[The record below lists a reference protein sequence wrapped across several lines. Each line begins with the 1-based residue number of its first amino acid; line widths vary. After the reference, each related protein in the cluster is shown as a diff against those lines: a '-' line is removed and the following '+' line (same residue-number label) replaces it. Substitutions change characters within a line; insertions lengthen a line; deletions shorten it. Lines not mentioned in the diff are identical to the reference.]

1 MTVAEEERKMAQQ
14 PGGKGSS
21 GKGDELLWLETY
33 FILFPSKR
41 RPTLTQ
47 VERALTAASPRLR
60 LENLAADDDGL
71 FESVLV
77 ESPEDNAAVEVSFEM
92 GDAIAEQNMQW
103 AKDLQGKLSP
113 KQLQLIVSADAR
125 LDVAHFER
133 VPKGGAG
140 SQPKPVTRD
149 VDADDFGSE
158 AAWDDDEFGDDDVD
172 MEAAMEVFDPTCLLT
187 VVDALRG
194 LTKGLTF
201 DPAAGEIV

>member
-1 MTVAEEERKMAQQ
+1 MAQQ
-14 PGGKGSS
+14 PGGKGSA

-33 FILFPSKR
+33 FILFPAKR

-47 VERALTAASPRLR
+47 VERALTTANSRLR

-71 FESVLV
+71 FESVLI

-103 AKDLQGKLSP
+103 AKELQAKMTP

-149 VDADDFGSE
+149 VEPAPHDNES
-158 AAWDDDEFGDDDVD
+158 AWDDDEFGDDVD
-172 MEAAMEVFDPTCLLT
+172 IEAAMEVFDPTCLLT
-187 VVDALRG
+187 VVDALQG
-194 LTKGLTF
+194 LTKGITF

>member
-1 MTVAEEERKMAQQ
+1 MAQQ
-14 PGGKGSS
+14 PSGKGSA

-47 VERALTAASPRLR
+47 VERALTAANSRLR
-60 LENLAADDDGL
+60 LENLSADDDGL
-71 FESVLV
+71 FASVLI

-103 AKDLQGKLSP
+103 AKEMQAKLSP
-113 KQLQLIVSADAR
+113 KQLQSIVSADAR

-140 SQPKPVTRD
+140 SQPKPVTRTLEED
-149 VDADDFGSE
+149 EPAESS
-158 AAWDDDEFGDDDVD
+158 WDDDEFGDEVD
-172 MEAAMEVFDPTCLLT
+172 IDAAMEVFDPTCLLT
-187 VVDALRG
+187 VVDALCG
-194 LTKGLTF
+194 LTKGITF

>member
-1 MTVAEEERKMAQQ
+1 MAKA
-14 PGGKGSS
+14 PTGGGKGNS
-21 GKGDELLWLETY
+21 KREGDELLWLETY
-33 FILFPSKR
+33 FILFPGKR

-47 VERALTAASPRLR
+47 VERALTEANPRLR
-60 LENLAADDDGL
+60 LKNLAADEDGL
-71 FESVLV
+71 FASVLI
-77 ESPEDNAAVEVSFEM
+77 ESAEDNAAVEVSYEM

-103 AKDLQGKLSP
+103 AKELQSKLTP

-140 SQPKPVTRD
+140 SQPKPVTRE
-149 VDADDFGSE
+149 VEADEYASDLS
-158 AAWDDDEFGDDDVD
+158 WDDAEIGGDDVD

-187 VVDALRG
+187 VVDALQG

>member
-1 MTVAEEERKMAQQ
+1 MAKQ
-14 PGGKGSS
+14 SS

-33 FILFPSKR
+33 FILFPAKR

-47 VERALTAASPRLR
+47 VERALTEANPRLR
-60 LENLAADDDGL
+60 LENLLADDDGL
-71 FESVLV
+71 FASVLI

-103 AKDLQGKLSP
+103 AKELQSKMTP
-113 KQLQLIVSADAR
+113 KQLQAIVSADAR

-140 SQPKPVTRD
+140 SQPKPVTRETE
-149 VDADDFGSE
+149 VAEFASE
-158 AAWDDDEFGDDDVD
+158 LSWDDAEFGDDEDVD

-187 VVDALRG
+187 VVDALQG
-194 LTKGLTF
+194 LTKGITF
-201 DPAAGEIV
+201 DPASGEIV

>member
-1 MTVAEEERKMAQQ
+1 MAKA
-14 PGGKGSS
+14 PTGGGKGNS
-21 GKGDELLWLETY
+21 KREGDELLWLETY
-33 FILFPSKR
+33 FILFPGKR

-47 VERALTAASPRLR
+47 VERALTEANPRLR
-60 LENLAADDDGL
+60 LKNLAADEDGL
-71 FESVLV
+71 FASVLI
-77 ESPEDNAAVEVSFEM
+77 ESAEDNAAVEVSYEM

-103 AKDLQGKLSP
+103 AKELQSKLTP

-149 VDADDFGSE
+149 VEPDDFGAESS
-158 AAWDDDEFGDDDVD
+158 WDDDEFGEDEVD

-187 VVDALRG
+187 VVDALQG